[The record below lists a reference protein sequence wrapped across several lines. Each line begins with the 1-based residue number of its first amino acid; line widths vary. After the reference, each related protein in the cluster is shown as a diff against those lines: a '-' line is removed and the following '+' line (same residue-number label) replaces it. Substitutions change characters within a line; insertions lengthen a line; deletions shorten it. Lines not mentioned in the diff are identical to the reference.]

1 MSNNRSNGKQPP
13 SPDTGYTTSN
23 GVKSPSIVEYLTL
36 DEIRRDGGTQ
46 PRAAIDLKHVKLL
59 EEQMEEG
66 FTLEAIAVF
75 YDGESYWLAD
85 GFHRWQA
92 HHNREEEVIT
102 CVIHQGSRRDAVL
115 YSVGANADHK
125 PALPRSRQD
134 KRRAVMTLLQDPQW
148 KEWSDREIAR
158 QCKVSQPFVSKL
170 RSNLT
175 DNIIS
180 ENFRLTD
187 NVISDN
193 TKRSYKTKHGT
204 TAKMNTAKIGK
215 FRKQAASESPEDSN
229 LPNWASLSNR
239 VTVKDEHPLF
249 PGQSGAITQL
259 SNPNAAIVQLDSG
272 NHELIYLRYLNV
284 EQQDFNAGQQ
294 DLKVEQAETMNHL
307 ELAHHL
313 KLVQGGL
320 VEIYTPKN
328 KKIHHRLGRIA
339 AVHDNTVEVWTRDV
353 NTMTMYKYT
362 LKHQQ
367 VEAAGLE
374 NEQQLLEV
382 CDRIHKLRQY
392 NLDPFEVEILSLLER
407 PVAFTPVEL
416 GYLAQIEQ
424 RHGSSES

>member
-1 MSNNRSNGKQPP
+1 MSSNPLQPSSPDVDIAANGKVL
-13 SPDTGYTTSN
+13 SS
-23 GVKSPSIVEYLTL
+23 VEYLTL

-59 EEQMEEG
+59 EEQMEDG
-66 FTLEAIAVF
+66 FVLEAIAVF

-92 HHNREEEVIT
+92 HHNRSEEVIA

-134 KRRAVMTLLQDPQW
+134 KRRAVMTLLQDPEW
-148 KEWSDREIAR
+148 KEWSDREVAR
-158 QCKVSQPFVSKL
+158 RCHVGNRFVGDVR
-170 RSNLT
+170 RSLCPGH
-175 DNIIS
+175 S
-180 ENFRLTD
+180 EKSRT
-187 NVISDN
+187 
-193 TKRSYKTKHGT
+193 YKTKHGT

-215 FRKQAASESPEDSN
+215 SGKQVDPPPPEGDN
-229 LPNWASLSNR
+229 LPIPNRLKIGNR
-239 VTVKDEHPLF
+239 VTVKDDHPLF
-249 PGQSGAITQL
+249 PGQSGTITQFP
-259 SNPNAAIVQLDSG
+259 NPDAAIVELDGG
-272 NHELIYLRYLNV
+272 NRELIYLRYLNV
-284 EQQDFNAGQQ
+284 EKQDF
-294 DLKVEQAETMNHL
+294 VEQVETINHV

-320 VEIYTPKN
+320 VEIHAPNNN
-328 KKIHHRLGRIA
+328 KINHRLGRIA
-339 AVHDNTVEVWTRDV
+339 AVHESTVEVWVRDV

-367 VEAAGLE
+367 VEVVPLE
-374 NEQQLLEV
+374 NEPQCQEV
-382 CDRIHKLRQY
+382 CLRIHTLRQC

-407 PVAFTPVEL
+407 PVAFTPTEL

-424 RHGSSES
+424 RYGISGS